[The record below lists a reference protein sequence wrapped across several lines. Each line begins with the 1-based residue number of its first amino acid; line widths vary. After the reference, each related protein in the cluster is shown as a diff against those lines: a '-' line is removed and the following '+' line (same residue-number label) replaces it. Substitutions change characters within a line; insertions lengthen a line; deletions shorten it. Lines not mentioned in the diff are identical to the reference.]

1 MTCSHRWTRFPIID
15 FGFDYMCTICHRRDR
30 FAMTE
35 WIASRSLPDID
46 QLVVDANGGVYVG
59 EFTDLIASELG
70 RKYL

>member
-1 MTCSHRWTRFPIID
+1 
-15 FGFDYMCTICHRRDR
+15 MCTICHRRDR